1 MQRHFKKLANVSL
14 LRLWELFSRPS
25 MIRIMMERPPASS
38 IRGALSFLFEDA
50 TPEMIER
57 LRLELLSNHRFFN
70 EANVKF
76 VEKRN
81 RRLHFEGWREFLY
94 LAIRFRK
101 PNLVLETGVFDG
113 QSSAVMLQALCDNGA
128 GTLVSVDLPAAQEAI
143 PKSTDTM
150 RETTLPPNC
159 QPGWVIPEYLRE
171 RHRLVLGDSKS
182 ILPRLLAEYSKID
195 VFLHDSL
202 HTFEHQYWEYTTAW
216 PHLSD
221 GGLLLS
227 HDIFWNP
234 AFHTFCRENKRPY
247 VYLAKVGT
255 VKSGFGA
262 AKKWEIQQTSERHTS
277 LEG

>member
-1 MQRHFKKLANVSL
+1 MRRHLKKLGNVSL

-25 MIRIMMERPPASS
+25 MIRIMMERPHASS

-50 TPEMIER
+50 TPETIET
-57 LRLELLSNHRFFN
+57 LRLELVRNHRFFN
-70 EANVKF
+70 EVNVNF
-76 VEKRN
+76 VEKRS

-94 LAIRFRK
+94 LVIRFRK

-113 QSSAVMLQALCDNGA
+113 QSSAVILQALWDNGA
-128 GTLVSVDLPAAQEAI
+128 GTLVSVDLPAAEEAI
-143 PKSTDTM
+143 PQSTDTM
-150 RETTLPPNC
+150 RETTLPPSC

-182 ILPRLLAEYSKID
+182 ILPKLLAEYSTID

-216 PHLSD
+216 PHLSE

-227 HDIFWNP
+227 DDIFWNP
-234 AFHTFCRENKRPY
+234 AFHRFCREKNRRY
-247 VYLAKVGT
+247 VYLAKVGA
-255 VKSGFGA
+255 VKGGFGV
-262 AKKWEIQQTSERHTS
+262 AKK
-277 LEG
+277 